1 MKLLQKLTITL
12 KLKIATLSP
21 GINETLDWESSE
33 KLDFLDSMYQREKK
47 LEEELGKVVL
57 KFSFAIQ

>member
-1 MKLLQKLTITL
+1 MITL
-12 KLKIATLSP
+12 KLKIAALSA
-21 GINETLDWESSE
+21 GINEMLDWESSE

-47 LEEELGKVVL
+47 LEEELRKVVL

>member
-21 GINETLDWESSE
+21 GINEMLDWESSE

>member
-1 MKLLQKLTITL
+1 MITL

-21 GINETLDWESSE
+21 GINEMLDWESSE